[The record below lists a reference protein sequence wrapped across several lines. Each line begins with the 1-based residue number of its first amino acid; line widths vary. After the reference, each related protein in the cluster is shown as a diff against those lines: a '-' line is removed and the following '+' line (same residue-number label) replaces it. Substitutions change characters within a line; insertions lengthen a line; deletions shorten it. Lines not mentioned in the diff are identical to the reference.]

1 MKSNDL
7 FKGKKILVLGL
18 AKSGEAAAR
27 LLHKLGAA
35 VVVNDAKR
43 YEENQQA
50 KELEKL
56 GIKVVCGHHPLSLL
70 EEDLDLVVKNPGIPY
85 SNPIIK
91 EAIHRGLSVVTEIEI
106 ASLISEAEI
115 VAITGSNG
123 KTTTTTL
130 IHEMLKTS
138 EREPLI
144 AGNIGTVACEVAE
157 EATNSQVIVLEVSSF
172 QLLGTE
178 QFKPKVSVFLNLFD
192 AHLDYH
198 GTKDEYSLAKAKI
211 TANQS
216 KEDYLVYNMDDPI
229 VREIANK
236 SNATLIPFSVK
247 QRLSKGL
254 CIQQDSIFYNGQSI
268 ISLDS
273 IVLPGAHNLE
283 NILAAIGAALTVGA
297 RLQQVRHVLQ
307 TFSGVEHR
315 LQFVTDYKDR
325 RFYNDSKATNIL
337 ASQKALEAFEQPIVL
352 LAGGLDRGN
361 DFDDLLPSLGNVKA
375 LITFGETKDKLA
387 KTAEEANVK
396 TIVYADGMQEAVLAA
411 FEKSEAGD
419 VILLSPACASWDQYK
434 TFEERGERFV
444 EAVKSLETT
453 LQS

>member
-7 FKGKKILVLGL
+7 FKGKKVLVVGL

-27 LLHKLGAA
+27 LLHKMGAA

-43 YEENQQA
+43 YDENQQA
-50 KELEKL
+50 KELERL
-56 GIKVVCGHHPLSLL
+56 GIKVICGHHPLSLL
-70 EEDLDLVVKNPGIPY
+70 EENLDLVVKNPGIPY

-157 EATNSQVIVLEVSSF
+157 KATSSQVIVLEASSF

-216 KEDYLVYNMDDPI
+216 KDDYLVYNMDDPI
-229 VREIANK
+229 VSKIANK

-254 CIQQDSIFYNGQSI
+254 CIQQDSIYYNGQSI
-268 ISLDS
+268 ISLNS

-315 LQFVTDYKDR
+315 LQFVTEYKDR

-361 DFDDLLPSLGNVKA
+361 DFDDLIPSLGNVKA

-387 KTAEEANVK
+387 KTAEEADVK